1 VLQLPA
7 YLMNQS
13 PAKQVIS
20 PGEERMI
27 RDGWN
32 VAHVDSMDEIVVF
45 AKRFSQASYGKK
57 PAGKPHA

>member
-1 VLQLPA
+1 
-7 YLMNQS
+7 LMNQS